1 VTFEV
6 NGYRLSHLV
15 KDPVAVQRSLAD
27 LVKVLT
33 DTSEH
38 MVSLGRT
45 GVAAR
50 LDHLAVQLQARG
62 ESIDDAFHDA
72 FIAVTGEAGDACV
85 EAAGPD
91 GMRSPN
97 DKNIGIYHALSWSI
111 ADLVVVRIGGYGT
124 IEHPSGRSH

>member
-15 KDPVAVQRSLAD
+15 KDPAAVQRSLAD
-27 LVKVLT
+27 LVKVLA
-33 DTSEH
+33 DTGEYLA
-38 MVSLGRT
+38 SLGRT
-45 GVAAR
+45 DLTAR
-50 LDHLAVQLQARG
+50 LNHLADQLEARG

-72 FIAVTGEAGDACV
+72 FIAVTGEAEDACV

-97 DKNIGIYHALSWSI
+97 DKNSDIYRALGWSI

-124 IEHPSGRSH
+124 IEHPSGRSG